1 MCVCNCMWN
10 MTMSVCMGVGV
21 GAGMGVCVCVG
32 VYVCVCVCMC
42 IVRALVCM
50 NIYDYRFIFSILK
63 IFECFVFFIKGTKL
77 LRAWN

>member
-21 GAGMGVCVCVG
+21 GAGMGVCVCVS
-32 VYVCVCVCMC
+32 VC
-42 IVRALVCM
+42 IVHALVCM

>member
-1 MCVCNCMWN
+1 
-10 MTMSVCMGVGV
+10 MSVCMGVGE
-21 GAGMGVCVCVG
+21 GAGMGVCVF
-32 VYVCVCVCMC
+32 VCVC
-42 IVRALVCM
+42 IVLALVCM

>member
-10 MTMSVCMGVGV
+10 MAMSVCMRVGV
-21 GAGMGVCVCVG
+21 GAGMGVCVF
-32 VYVCVCVCMC
+32 VCVC

-50 NIYDYRFIFSILK
+50 NIYDYKFIFSILK

>member
-21 GAGMGVCVCVG
+21 GAGMVVCVCVG
-32 VYVCVCVCMC
+32 VYVCVCVCT
-42 IVRALVCM
+42 VRALVCM